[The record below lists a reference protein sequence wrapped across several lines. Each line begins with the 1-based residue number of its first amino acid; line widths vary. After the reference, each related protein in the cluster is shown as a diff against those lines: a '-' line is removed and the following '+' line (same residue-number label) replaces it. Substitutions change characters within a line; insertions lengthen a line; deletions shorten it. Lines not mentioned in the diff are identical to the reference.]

1 MLMSNT
7 PNHVAIIMDGNRRWA
22 RKRRF
27 EVLFGHDKGAEKL
40 KEISR
45 CCVDARINWLTVFA
59 FSSENW
65 TRPEHEV
72 TGLMRLIA
80 KFIDTQAKEL
90 LDANVRLRII
100 GRRDRIA
107 GDLRSAIQVLEKL
120 SAKNTGLNLTVALD
134 YGGRQDIAGAALA
147 IAKEIEAGM
156 LTADDLND
164 DLLKSRMSTKI
175 LPPVDLLIR
184 TGGEKRLSNFLLW
197 DLSYAE
203 LFFSDKLWPDF
214 TRSDLYDAI
223 TSFQGRQRRFGGGRD
238 NSDKTL
244 RVVVSD

>member
-1 MLMSNT
+1 MSNT
-7 PNHVAIIMDGNRRWA
+7 PNHIAIIMDGNRRWA
-22 RKRRF
+22 KKRR
-27 EVLFGHDKGAEKL
+27 LGPLLGHDKGAKTL
-40 KEISR
+40 KDITES
-45 CCVDARINWLTVFA
+45 CADAHINWLTVFA

-65 TRPEHEV
+65 IRPEHEV
-72 TGLMRLIA
+72 AGLMRLIA
-80 KFIDTQAKEL
+80 KFIDTQAQEL

-100 GRRDRIA
+100 GRRDRFA
-107 GDLRSAIQVLEKL
+107 DDLCTAIQGLEQR
-120 SAKNTGLNLTVALD
+120 SSKNTGLNLTVALD
-134 YGGRQDIAGAALA
+134 YGGRQDIASAALA

-156 LTADDLND
+156 LTADDVND

-203 LFFSDKLWPDF
+203 LFFSEKLWPDF
-214 TRSDLYDAI
+214 THSDLFIAI
-223 TSFQGRQRRFGGGRD
+223 KSFKRRQRRFGGD
-238 NSDKTL
+238 HYDTSQSL

>member
-1 MLMSNT
+1 MSNT
-7 PNHVAIIMDGNRRWA
+7 PSHVAIIMDGNRRWA
-22 RKRRF
+22 KKRCL
-27 EVLFGHDKGAEKL
+27 EALLGHDKGAETLRDIAK
-40 KEISR
+40 S
-45 CCVDARINWLTVFA
+45 CADAHINWLTVFA

-72 TGLMRLIA
+72 AGLMRLIA
-80 KFIDTQAKEL
+80 KFIDTQAREL

-100 GRRDRIA
+100 GRRDRFA
-107 GDLRSAIQVLEKL
+107 NDLCAAIHGLEQRS
-120 SAKNTGLNLTVALD
+120 SKNTRLNLTVALD
-134 YGGRQDIAGAALA
+134 YGGRHDIASAALA
-147 IAKEIEAGM
+147 ISKEIEAGM
-156 LTADDLND
+156 LTADDVND

-214 TRSDLYDAI
+214 TRSDLFDAI
-223 TSFQGRQRRFGGGRD
+223 TSFQGRQRRFGGGYHD
-238 NSDKTL
+238 SDQPL

>member
-1 MLMSNT
+1 MSNT

-22 RKRRF
+22 KKRR
-27 EVLFGHDKGAEKL
+27 LGALSGHDKGAETL
-40 KEISR
+40 KEITE
-45 CCVDARINWLTVFA
+45 CCADAHINWLTVFA

-72 TGLMRLIA
+72 AGLMRLIA

-90 LDANVRLRII
+90 LDANVRLRVI
-100 GRRDRIA
+100 GRRDRFND
-107 GDLRSAIQVLEKL
+107 DLCAAIQGLEQR
-120 SAKNTGLNLTVALD
+120 SSKNTGLNLTVALD
-134 YGGRQDIAGAALA
+134 YGGRQDIANAALA
-147 IAKEIEAGM
+147 IAKEIEVGM
-156 LTADDLND
+156 LTADDVND

-203 LFFSDKLWPDF
+203 LFFSDELWPDF
-214 TRSDLYDAI
+214 TQSDLFNAI
-223 TSFQGRQRRFGGGRD
+223 KSFQGRQRRFGGD
-238 NSDKTL
+238 HFDTDPSL
-244 RVVVSD
+244 RIVVSD

>member
-1 MLMSNT
+1 MSNT

-22 RKRRF
+22 KKRRL
-27 EVLFGHDKGAEKL
+27 EALLGHDKGAETLQDITK
-40 KEISR
+40 S
-45 CCVDARINWLTVFA
+45 CADARINWLTVFA

-72 TGLMRLIA
+72 AGLMRLIA
-80 KFIDTQAKEL
+80 KFIDTQAQEL

-100 GRRDRIA
+100 GRRDRFA
-107 GDLRSAIQVLEKL
+107 DDLCAAIHGLEQL
-120 SAKNTGLNLTVALD
+120 SSKNTGLNLTVALD
-134 YGGRQDIAGAALA
+134 YGGRQDIANAALA
-147 IAKEIEAGM
+147 ISKEIEAGV
-156 LTADDLND
+156 LTADNVND

-214 TRSDLYDAI
+214 TRSDLFEAI
-223 TSFQGRQRRFGGGRD
+223 TSFQGRQRRFGGGYHD
-238 NSDKTL
+238 GDQSL

>member
-1 MLMSNT
+1 MSNT

-22 RKRRF
+22 KKRRL
-27 EVLFGHDKGAEKL
+27 EALLGHDKGAETL
-40 KEISR
+40 KDITKS
-45 CCVDARINWLTVFA
+45 CAHAHINWLTVFA

-72 TGLMRLIA
+72 AGLMRLIA
-80 KFIDTQAKEL
+80 KFINTQAQEL

-100 GRRDRIA
+100 GRRDRFA
-107 GDLRSAIQVLEKL
+107 DDLCTAIHDLEQRS
-120 SAKNTGLNLTVALD
+120 SKNTGLNLTVALD
-134 YGGRQDIAGAALA
+134 YGGRQDIASAALA
-147 IAKEIEAGM
+147 VAKEIEAGM
-156 LTADDLND
+156 LTADDVND

-184 TGGEKRLSNFLLW
+184 TGGEKRISNFLLW

-214 TRSDLYDAI
+214 TRSDLFDAI
-223 TSFQGRQRRFGGGRD
+223 TSFKGASAG
-238 NSDKTL
+238 L
-244 RVVVSD
+244 VVVTMAAIKRFVSL

>member
-1 MLMSNT
+1 MSNT

-22 RKRRF
+22 KKRH
-27 EVLFGHDKGAEKL
+27 LGALSGHDKGAETL
-40 KEISR
+40 KEITES
-45 CCVDARINWLTVFA
+45 CADAHINWLTVFA

-72 TGLMRLIA
+72 VGLMRLIA

-90 LDANVRLRII
+90 LDANVRLRVI
-100 GRRDRIA
+100 GRRDRFND
-107 GDLRSAIQVLEKL
+107 DLCAAIQSLEQR
-120 SAKNTGLNLTVALD
+120 SSKNTGLNLTVALD
-134 YGGRQDIAGAALA
+134 YGGRQDIANAALA

-156 LTADDLND
+156 LTADDVND

-203 LFFSDKLWPDF
+203 LFFSDELWPDF
-214 TRSDLYDAI
+214 TRSDLFDAI
-223 TSFQGRQRRFGGGRD
+223 KSFQGRQRRFGGD
-238 NSDKTL
+238 HFDTDPSL
-244 RVVVSD
+244 RIVVSD

>member
-1 MLMSNT
+1 MSNT

-22 RKRRF
+22 KKRCL
-27 EVLFGHDKGAEKL
+27 EALLGHDKGAETLENITK
-40 KEISR
+40 S
-45 CCVDARINWLTVFA
+45 CVDAHINWLTVFA

-72 TGLMRLIA
+72 AGLMRLIN
-80 KFIDTQAKEL
+80 KFIDTQAQDL

-100 GRRDRIA
+100 GRRDRFA
-107 GDLRSAIQVLEKL
+107 DDLCAAIQFLEQR
-120 SAKNTGLNLTVALD
+120 SSKNTGLNLTIALD
-134 YGGRQDIAGAALA
+134 YGGRQDIASAALA
-147 IAKEIEAGM
+147 IAKEIEVGM
-156 LTADDLND
+156 LTTDDVND

-214 TRSDLYDAI
+214 NRSDLFDAI
-223 TSFQGRQRRFGGGRD
+223 TAFQGRQRRFGGGHFDIDR
-238 NSDKTL
+238 SP
-244 RVVVSD
+244 RVVVSE

>member
-1 MLMSNT
+1 MSNT
-7 PNHVAIIMDGNRRWA
+7 PNHIAIIMDGNRRWA
-22 RKRRF
+22 KKRR
-27 EVLFGHDKGAEKL
+27 LGPLLGHDKGAKTL
-40 KEISR
+40 KDITES
-45 CCVDARINWLTVFA
+45 CADAHINWLTVFA

-65 TRPEHEV
+65 IRPEHEV
-72 TGLMRLIA
+72 AGLMRLIA
-80 KFIDTQAKEL
+80 KFIDTQAQEL

-100 GRRDRIA
+100 GRRDRFA
-107 GDLRSAIQVLEKL
+107 DDLCTAIQGLEQR
-120 SAKNTGLNLTVALD
+120 SSKNTGLNLTVALD
-134 YGGRQDIAGAALA
+134 YGGRQDIASAALA

-156 LTADDLND
+156 LTADDVND

-203 LFFSDKLWPDF
+203 LFFSEKLWPDF
-214 TRSDLYDAI
+214 THSDLFIAI
-223 TSFQGRQRRFGGGRD
+223 KSFKRRQRRFGGNHYD
-238 NSDKTL
+238 TSQSL

>member
-1 MLMSNT
+1 MSNT

-22 RKRRF
+22 KKRRL
-27 EVLFGHDKGAEKL
+27 EALLGHDKGAETL
-40 KEISR
+40 KDISKS
-45 CCVDARINWLTVFA
+45 CADALINWLTVFA

-80 KFIDTQAKEL
+80 KFIDTQAQEL

-100 GRRDRIA
+100 GRRDRFA
-107 GDLRSAIQVLEKL
+107 DDLCTAIHGLVQRS
-120 SAKNTGLNLTVALD
+120 SKNTGLNLTVALD
-134 YGGRQDIAGAALA
+134 YGGRQDIASAALA

-156 LTADDLND
+156 LTADDVND

-203 LFFSDKLWPDF
+203 LFFSDNLWPDF
-214 TRSDLYDAI
+214 TQSDLFDAI
-223 TSFQGRQRRFGGGRD
+223 KSFQGRQRRFGGD
-238 NSDKTL
+238 HFDSDSSL
-244 RVVVSD
+244 RIVVSD

>member
-1 MLMSNT
+1 MST
-7 PNHVAIIMDGNRRWA
+7 SPNHIAIIMDGNRRWA
-22 RKRRF
+22 KKRRL
-27 EVLFGHDKGAEKL
+27 EALLGHDKGVETL
-40 KEISR
+40 EEITKS
-45 CCVDARINWLTVFA
+45 CADEQINWLTVFA

-80 KFIDTQAKEL
+80 RFIDTQAQEL

-100 GRRDRIA
+100 GRRDRFA
-107 GDLRSAIQVLEKL
+107 DDLCASIQTLEQRS
-120 SAKNTGLNLTVALD
+120 SKNTGLNLTVALD
-134 YGGRQDIAGAALA
+134 YGGRQDIASAALA
-147 IAKEIEAGM
+147 IAKEVEAGM
-156 LTADDLND
+156 LPADDVND

-214 TRSDLYDAI
+214 TRIDLFDAI
-223 TSFQGRQRRFGGGRD
+223 TSFQGRQRRFGGGHYGTDQLPRI
-238 NSDKTL
+238 
-244 RVVVSD
+244 VVSD

>member
-1 MLMSNT
+1 MSNT

-22 RKRRF
+22 KKRR
-27 EVLFGHDKGAEKL
+27 LGALSGHDKGAETL
-40 KEISR
+40 KEITES
-45 CCVDARINWLTVFA
+45 CADAHINWLTVFA

-72 TGLMRLIA
+72 AGLMRLIA
-80 KFIDTQAKEL
+80 KFIDTQAQEL
-90 LDANVRLRII
+90 LDANVRLRVI
-100 GRRDRIA
+100 GRRDRFND
-107 GDLRSAIQVLEKL
+107 DLCAAIQGLEQR
-120 SAKNTGLNLTVALD
+120 SSKNTGLNLTVALD
-134 YGGRQDIAGAALA
+134 YGGRQDIANAALA

-156 LTADDLND
+156 LTADDVND

-203 LFFSDKLWPDF
+203 LFFSDELWPDF
-214 TRSDLYDAI
+214 TRSDLFDAI
-223 TSFQGRQRRFGGGRD
+223 KSFQGRQRRFGGD
-238 NSDKTL
+238 HFDTDPSL
-244 RVVVSD
+244 RIVVSD

>member
-1 MLMSNT
+1 MSNT

-22 RKRRF
+22 KKRR
-27 EVLFGHDKGAEKL
+27 LGALSGHDKGAETL
-40 KEISR
+40 KEITES
-45 CCVDARINWLTVFA
+45 CADAHINWLTVFA

-72 TGLMRLIA
+72 AGLMRLIA

-90 LDANVRLRII
+90 LDANVRLRVI
-100 GRRDRIA
+100 GRRDRFND
-107 GDLRSAIQVLEKL
+107 DLCAAIQGLEQR
-120 SAKNTGLNLTVALD
+120 SSKNTGLNLTVALD
-134 YGGRQDIAGAALA
+134 YGGRQDIANAALA
-147 IAKEIEAGM
+147 IAKEIEVGM
-156 LTADDLND
+156 LTADDVND

-214 TRSDLYDAI
+214 TGSDLFDAI
-223 TSFQGRQRRFGGGRD
+223 KSFQGRQRRFGGDHFDTDPSLRIVA
-238 NSDKTL
+238 SD
-244 RVVVSD
+244 

>member
-1 MLMSNT
+1 MSNT

-22 RKRRF
+22 KKRR
-27 EVLFGHDKGAEKL
+27 LGALSGHDKGAETL
-40 KEISR
+40 KEITES
-45 CCVDARINWLTVFA
+45 CADAHINWLTVFA

-72 TGLMRLIA
+72 AGLMRLIA
-80 KFIDTQAKEL
+80 KFIDTPAQEL
-90 LDANVRLRII
+90 LDANVRLRVS
-100 GRRDRIA
+100 GRRDRFA
-107 GDLRSAIQVLEKL
+107 DDLCAAIQGLEQR
-120 SAKNTGLNLTVALD
+120 SSKNTGLNLTVALD
-134 YGGRQDIAGAALA
+134 YGGRQDIANAALA

-156 LTADDLND
+156 LTADDVND

-203 LFFSDKLWPDF
+203 LFFSDELWPDF
-214 TRSDLYDAI
+214 SRSDLFDAI
-223 TSFQGRQRRFGGGRD
+223 KSFQGRQRRFGGD
-238 NSDKTL
+238 HFDTDPSL
-244 RVVVSD
+244 RIVVSD

>member
-1 MLMSNT
+1 MSNT

-22 RKRRF
+22 KKRRL
-27 EVLFGHDKGAEKL
+27 EALLGHDKGAETLRDIAK
-40 KEISR
+40 S
-45 CCVDARINWLTVFA
+45 CADAHINWLTVFA

-72 TGLMRLIA
+72 GGLMRLIA
-80 KFIDTQAKEL
+80 KFIDTQAQEL

-100 GRRDRIA
+100 GRRDRFADELCMAIH
-107 GDLRSAIQVLEKL
+107 GLEQRS
-120 SAKNTGLNLTVALD
+120 SKNIGLNLTVALD
-134 YGGRQDIAGAALA
+134 YGGRQDIASAAQA
-147 IAKEIEAGM
+147 ISKEIEAGM
-156 LTADDLND
+156 LTADDVND

-214 TRSDLYDAI
+214 TRSDLFEAI
-223 TSFQGRQRRFGGGRD
+223 TSFQGRQRRFGGGYHD
-238 NSDKTL
+238 SNQSL
-244 RVVVSD
+244 RVVVGD

>member
-1 MLMSNT
+1 MST
-7 PNHVAIIMDGNRRWA
+7 IPNHIAIIMDGNRRWA
-22 RKRRF
+22 KKRRL
-27 EVLFGHDKGAEKL
+27 EALVGHDKGTETL
-40 KEISR
+40 KEIAKS
-45 CCVDARINWLTVFA
+45 CSDEQIKWLTVFA

-72 TGLMRLIA
+72 AGLMRLINR
-80 KFIDTQAKEL
+80 FIDTQAQEL

-100 GRRDRIA
+100 GRRDRFA
-107 GDLRSAIQVLEKL
+107 DDLCVAIHVLEQR
-120 SAKNTGLNLTVALD
+120 SSKNTGLNLTVALD
-134 YGGRQDIAGAALA
+134 YGGRQDIASAALA
-147 IAKEIEAGM
+147 VAKEIEAGM
-156 LTADDLND
+156 LTADDVND

-214 TRSDLYDAI
+214 TRSDLFDAI
-223 TSFQGRQRRFGGGRD
+223 TSFQGRQRRFGGDHYDGD
-238 NSDKTL
+238 QTL

>member
-1 MLMSNT
+1 MSNT

-22 RKRRF
+22 KKRQL
-27 EVLFGHDKGAEKL
+27 EALLGHDRGAETL
-40 KEISR
+40 KDVTRS
-45 CCVDARINWLTVFA
+45 CVDAHINWLTVFA

-72 TGLMRLIA
+72 AGLMRLMA
-80 KFIDTQAKEL
+80 KFINTQAQEL

-100 GRRDRIA
+100 GRRDRFA
-107 GDLRSAIQVLEKL
+107 DDLCAATQDLEKR
-120 SAKNTGLNLTVALD
+120 SSKNTGLNLTVALD
-134 YGGRQDIAGAALA
+134 YGGRQDIATAALA
-147 IAKEIEAGM
+147 VAKEVEAGM
-156 LTADDLND
+156 LTADDVND

-175 LPPVDLLIR
+175 MPSVDLLIR

-214 TRSDLYDAI
+214 TRSDLFDAI
-223 TSFQGRQRRFGGGRD
+223 TSFQGRQRRFGGD
-238 NSDKTL
+238 HYDSDQTL

>member
-1 MLMSNT
+1 MSNT

-22 RKRRF
+22 KKRRL
-27 EVLFGHDKGAEKL
+27 EALLGHDKGAETLEDITK
-40 KEISR
+40 S
-45 CCVDARINWLTVFA
+45 CVDANINWLTVFA

-65 TRPEHEV
+65 TRPEYEV
-72 TGLMRLIA
+72 AGLMRLIN
-80 KFIDTQAKEL
+80 KFIDTQAQEL

-100 GRRDRIA
+100 GRRDRFA
-107 GDLRSAIQVLEKL
+107 DDLCAAIQSLEQR
-120 SAKNTGLNLTVALD
+120 SSKNTRLNLTVALD
-134 YGGRQDIAGAALA
+134 YGGRQDIASAALA

-156 LTADDLND
+156 LTTDDVND

-214 TRSDLYDAI
+214 NRSDLFEAI
-223 TSFQGRQRRFGGGRD
+223 TSFQGRQRRFGGGNYD
-238 NSDKTL
+238 IDQSL